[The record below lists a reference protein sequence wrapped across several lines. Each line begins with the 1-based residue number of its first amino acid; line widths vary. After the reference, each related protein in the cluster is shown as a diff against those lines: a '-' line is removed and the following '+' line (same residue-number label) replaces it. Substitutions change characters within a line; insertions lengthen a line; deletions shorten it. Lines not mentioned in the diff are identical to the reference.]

1 MGDDTPYGKPG
12 CIDPR
17 AVVDPGAILDEGV
30 RIGPFAVVGPH
41 VRIGRGTV
49 VGSHSVIEGRT
60 TIGAD
65 NRIFHFASIG
75 AVPQD
80 LKYKDEESSLIIGDR
95 NRIREFS
102 TIHLGTEGGGME
114 TRVGDDNLF
123 MAYSHIAHDCRIG
136 NGVILA
142 NAATLGGHV
151 IIGDGAILGGLTG
164 VHQFCRIGKMAFLA
178 AGSLVVRDVPPFMT
192 VQGDR
197 ARLAGLNLEGLKRK
211 GFGPDVISG
220 LKKAYRILFRSD
232 LPLAEA
238 VSLVRAEAVMP
249 SEVEELIRFL
259 LSSERGITR

>member
-1 MGDDTPYGKPG
+1 MPCGKPA

-17 AVVDPGAILDEGV
+17 AVVDPGASLGEGV
-30 RIGPFAVVGPH
+30 QIGPFAIVGPH

-49 VGSHSVIEGRT
+49 IGSHSVVEGRT

-80 LKYKDEESSLIIGDR
+80 LKYHGEESSLVIGDR

-123 MAYSHIAHDCRIG
+123 MAYSHVAHDCRIG

-151 IIGDGAILGGLTG
+151 AIGDGAILGGLSG
-164 VHQFCRIGKMAFLA
+164 VHQFCRIGKLAFIA
-178 AGSLVVRDVPPFMT
+178 AGSLVVQDVPPFMT

-211 GFGPDVISG
+211 GFGPDAISG

-232 LPLAEA
+232 LPLPEA
-238 VSLVRAEAVMP
+238 VSLVRAEPGMP
-249 SEVEELIRFL
+249 SEVEELIRFI